1 MCIRDSYIPGT
12 LKALGK
18 ASDGTEVSH
27 TLTTTD
33 TACRISL
40 RCYED
45 ILPSAAK
52 TTFRQIEVLMKDTW
66 GNPVLSDCSLLHV
79 ETENGQILGLEN
91 GDLTDVTDYSAAFRR
106 AYHGRLLIYVNHID
120 EEKEMT
126 VTVSG
131 DAEANIKT
139 AVLTLSSL
147 K

>member
-1 MCIRDSYIPGT
+1 
-12 LKALGK
+12 
-18 ASDGTEVSH
+18 
-27 TLTTTD
+27 
-33 TACRISL
+33 
-40 RCYED
+40 
-45 ILPSAAK
+45 
-52 TTFRQIEVLMKDTW
+52 MKDTW